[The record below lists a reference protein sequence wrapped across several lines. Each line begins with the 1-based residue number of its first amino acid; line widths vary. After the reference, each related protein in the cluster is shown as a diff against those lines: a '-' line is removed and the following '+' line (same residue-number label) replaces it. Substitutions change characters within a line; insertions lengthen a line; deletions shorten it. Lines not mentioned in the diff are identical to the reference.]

1 MYLGP
6 NSAPLRVHGV
16 EMGKDALRYN
26 AGVSFNV
33 NDTVSIFGQ
42 YNGETRSNYT
52 DNSFRLGV
60 EIRF

>member
-1 MYLGP
+1 MASRWARTP
-6 NSAPLRVHGV
+6 CAT
-16 EMGKDALRYN
+16 N

>member
-1 MYLGP
+1 MEGFP
-6 NSAPLRVHGV
+6 NNVEGNTCLQENFHDEVFLRHCCSAASL
-16 EMGKDALRYN
+16 
-26 AGVSFNV
+26 F
-33 NDTVSIFGQ
+33 FGQ